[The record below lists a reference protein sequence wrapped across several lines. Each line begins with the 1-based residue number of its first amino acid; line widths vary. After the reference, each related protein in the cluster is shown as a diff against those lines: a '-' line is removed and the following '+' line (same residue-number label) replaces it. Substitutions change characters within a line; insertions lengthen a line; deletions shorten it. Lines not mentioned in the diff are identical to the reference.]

1 MGPSGSGKSTLMHTL
16 AGLNTVTSGHV
27 YLNGADTS
35 GIDHR
40 PGRQHP
46 GQNLVIDLTSLDDNL
61 LTLLRHYS
69 LGFIFQSFNLLPMFT
84 ARQNILLP
92 LILDGAKPDREWLN
106 LLVRTL
112 GLEDR
117 MNYLPSKLSGSQ
129 QQ

>member
-1 MGPSGSGKSTLMHTL
+1 MHTL

-46 GQNLVIDLTSLDDNL
+46 GQNLVIDLTRLDDNL

-92 LILDGAKPDREWLN
+92 LILDGAKPDTEWLN